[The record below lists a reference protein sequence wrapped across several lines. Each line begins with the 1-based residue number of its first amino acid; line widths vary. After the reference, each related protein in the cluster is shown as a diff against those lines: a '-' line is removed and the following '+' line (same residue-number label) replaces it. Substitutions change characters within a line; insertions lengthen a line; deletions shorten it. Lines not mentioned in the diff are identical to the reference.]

1 MVAQPVSPNSD
12 LAKSTTRSPGRG
24 AAIGLA
30 LLVTFLWSTSWVLIR
45 FGLQEVP
52 ALTFAGLRY
61 AIAAG
66 CLLPFLFRRNTFQ
79 AVRALDRR
87 QWYQL
92 VLMGV
97 MFYAVAQ
104 GAQYLGL
111 VYLPLASAS
120 VLLNLTSLIVA
131 GTGLILLS
139 ESPSRL
145 QWLGVFLNLA
155 GIILFFFPP
164 VFSGQHWLGIA
175 IIIVAM
181 LANTGGT
188 LLGRKINRAR
198 TIPPIVVTAVSMGI
212 GAVLLLGSGIAIQ
225 GLPKVS
231 LVNWGVILWMAA
243 VNTALAFTLWNY
255 TQRTLLAM
263 ESSIINNT
271 MTVQI
276 AILGWIFSGEGL
288 TVLEIIGILLATIGA
303 VLVQLRSTNHA
314 NPQIDT

>member
-1 MVAQPVSPNSD
+1 MVAQPASPNRD
-12 LAKSTTRSPGRG
+12 LAKATPRSPGRA

-61 AIAAG
+61 TIAAV
-66 CLLPFLFRRNTFQ
+66 CLLPFLFRKDTFQ
-79 AVRALDRR
+79 EVRALDRR
-87 QWYQL
+87 QWIQL
-92 VLMGV
+92 ILMGV

-120 VLLNLTSLIVA
+120 VLLNLTSLVVA

-139 ESPSRL
+139 EAPSRL
-145 QWLGVFLNLA
+145 QWLGIFLNLA
-155 GIILFFFPP
+155 GIILFFYPP
-164 VFSGQHWLGIA
+164 LFSGQHWLGIA
-175 IIIVAM
+175 IIVVAM
-181 LANTGGT
+181 LANSGGT
-188 LLGRKINRAR
+188 LLGRKINRSR
-198 TIPPIVVTAVSMGI
+198 SIPPIVVTAVSMGI

-225 GLPKVS
+225 GLPKIS
-231 LVNWGVILWMAA
+231 LANWGGILWMAV

-255 TQRTLLAM
+255 TQRTLQAM

-271 MTVQI
+271 MMVQI

-288 TVLEIIGILLATIGA
+288 TVLEISGIVLATIGA
-303 VLVQLRSTNHA
+303 VLVQLRSTNRA
-314 NPQIDT
+314 NRQIDT

>member
-1 MVAQPVSPNSD
+1 MVAQPASPDRD
-12 LAKSTTRSPGRG
+12 LAHPTLRSPGRT

-45 FGLQEVP
+45 FGLSEVP

-61 AIAAG
+61 AIAAV
-66 CLLPFLFRRNTFQ
+66 CLLPFLFRKHSFQ
-79 AVRALDRR
+79 EVRALDRR
-87 QWYQL
+87 QWSQL
-92 VLMGV
+92 ILMGV

-104 GAQYLGL
+104 GTQYLGL

-139 ESPSRL
+139 EAPSRL
-145 QWLGVFLNLA
+145 QWLGIFLNLA
-155 GIILFFFPP
+155 GIILFFYPP
-164 VFSGQHWLGIA
+164 LFSGQHWLGIA
-175 IIIVAM
+175 IISVSM

-188 LLGRKINRAR
+188 LLGRKINRSR
-198 TIPPIVVTAVSMGI
+198 TISPIVVTTVSMGI
-212 GAVLLLGSGIAIQ
+212 GAVLLLGSGVAIQ
-225 GLPKVS
+225 GMPKIS
-231 LVNWGVILWMAA
+231 IASWGAILWMAV
-243 VNTALAFTLWNY
+243 VNTSLAFTLWNY

-288 TVLEIIGILLATIGA
+288 TVLEIFGILLATIGA
-303 VLVQLRSTNHA
+303 VLVQLRPVKRA
-314 NPQIDT
+314 NP